1 MKKRPFKWS
10 TVLIVGLLALNI
22 ILIGVKLPVLAQGN
36 LNWLFGDEQETLSD
50 DDFATIQQVYDSIQ
64 ALYIEDLEKEDLVQG
79 ALKGMVEATGDPY
92 SEFLN
97 PDQAEEMTNDVEG
110 SFSGIGVQFQMID
123 DVPTIVAPIEGTPAS
138 EVGLLPNDIILEA
151 DGEEL
156 TGMDTNEIVNLIRGE
171 IGTTVDLVIQ
181 RGDDTF
187 DVAIERA
194 EIPIV
199 TVTGEID
206 EDNPETGYVNITQ
219 FNGTTTEE
227 LQTVITDLRDQGATE
242 FVFDLRYNPGGL
254 LDQVLLISNMFLE
267 DGENIMQMEES
278 NARKTVYTAN
288 DDEYGDFQIDEP
300 YVFLINEGSASA
312 SEILAAAVNENNG
325 TPLIGQTTFGKGSV
339 QSVLPQG
346 EYGDLKIT
354 IAKWLTAEGV
364 WIHEEGVAATE
375 EVDPNPLEGAILL
388 NAADTYQLGDS
399 DPGVQTIGTTLE
411 LLEYDLET
419 TEYFDETM
427 ETAIKA
433 FQNEHDL
440 EETGVVTAET
450 TTKLNEEARRL
461 LEEIDPQY
469 DRAVEVLKEG
479 NAAEELDEAA

>member
-64 ALYIEDLEKEDLVQG
+64 ALYIEDLDKEALVQG

-110 SFSGIGVQFQMID
+110 SFTGIGVQFQMID
-123 DVPTIVAPIEGTPAS
+123 EVPTIIAPIEGTPAS
-138 EVGLLPNDIILEA
+138 EVGLLPNDVILEA

-171 IGTTVDLVIQ
+171 VGSTVDLVIG
-181 RGDDTF
+181 RGEQTF
-187 DVAIERA
+187 DVTIERA

-206 EDNPETGYVNITQ
+206 EESPETGYVNITQ

-227 LQTVITDLRDQGATE
+227 LETVITDLREQGATE

-278 NARKTVYTAN
+278 NSQKTVYTAN

-312 SEILAAAVNENNG
+312 SEILAAAVNENND

-339 QSVLPQG
+339 QSVIPQG

-354 IAKWLTAEGV
+354 IAKWLTADGV

-388 NAADTYQLGDS
+388 NSSDTFQLGDS
-399 DPGVQTIGTTLE
+399 EPGVQTIGTTLE

-419 TEYFDETM
+419 TEYFDESM
-427 ETAIKA
+427 ETAVKA
-433 FQNEHDL
+433 FQSEHGL
-440 EETGVVTAET
+440 EETGIVTGDTAN
-450 TTKLNEEARRL
+450 KFNEEGRRL

-469 DRAVEVLKEG
+469 DRAVEVLKES
-479 NAAEELDEAA
+479 NAVEELDEAA